1 MNICQNE
8 VLSEERQLMKWVGIF
23 RVKIFWVGFRGEFSR
38 EEFDGWEFSR
48 GGGGNFFRSEN
59 RLSKI
64 MKNVVYTVV

>member
-8 VLSEERQLMKWVGIF
+8 VLSEERQLMKWMGIF
-23 RVKIFWVGFRGEFSR
+23 RVRIFWVRIFRGEFSR
-38 EEFDGWEFSR
+38 EEFDRWEFSR
-48 GGGGNFFRSEN
+48 GGGDFSRSEN